1 MHWEIQWSTLPMST
15 VQCLVSTSFPGKAQ
29 VALLSFEFYEVPI
42 TAHAGRC
49 LIFKQQPFVMPLQ
62 PEKHGPS
69 AVRAAFL
76 FSTAS
81 PICWPCFLV
90 WYFPGTDRI
99 FTSSSVWADTRVD
112 GTTVLKA
119 AYSPSLPLPSPP
131 QENNNVDSGLI
142 PKLRSLLKKSSIK
155 PIPKNNHLYFQVF
168 RLYVGFLDGEE
179 SVGSWTVLPCCRL
192 LNFLPEINE
201 DIGSL
206 WQQHRLLQ
214 DQLLYRYAANF
225 QSTLKARA
233 VGDSWMAWKF
243 ETHRNSKSLSLS
255 LCQPNHAYTERFL
268 NCCMIDRC
276 RYAHFEAFPAWAG
289 FCMYF
294 VWNFANFHNCNICIR
309 HTIDL
314 CWNLLG
320 SGQFCQKGGNS
331 KNLEQDLWAAG
342 ISSQVLSRR
351 VGRMFFF
358 FFWQNWII
366 GDCKSQ
372 LEDPLM
378 PILTVYLD
386 DISHHSIVYSI
397 CTLYG
402 WNLKGSNQAHMPLL
416 S

>member
-1 MHWEIQWSTLPMST
+1 MVKSQLEAGQCCLAAGCWTFSQRSTRI
-15 VQCLVSTSFPGKAQ
+15 LVRCGSSIDCCKTSCCTDMQ
-29 VALLSFEFYEVPI
+29 Q
-42 TAHAGRC
+42 
-49 LIFKQQPFVMPLQ
+49 IFKAPWRQELLVILEW
-62 PEKHGPS
+62 PES
-69 AVRAAFL
+69 
-76 FSTAS
+76 
-81 PICWPCFLV
+81 
-90 WYFPGTDRI
+90 
-99 FTSSSVWADTRVD
+99 
-112 GTTVLKA
+112 LK
-119 AYSPSLPLPSPP
+119 L
-131 QENNNVDSGLI
+131 
-142 PKLRSLLKKSSIK
+142 
-155 PIPKNNHLYFQVF
+155 
-168 RLYVGFLDGEE
+168 
-179 SVGSWTVLPCCRL
+179 T
-192 LNFLPEINE
+192 
-201 DIGSL
+201 
-206 WQQHRLLQ
+206 
-214 DQLLYRYAANF
+214 
-225 QSTLKARA
+225 
-233 VGDSWMAWKF
+233 
-243 ETHRNSKSLSLS
+243 ETPSLSLS

>member
-1 MHWEIQWSTLPMST
+1 MWIDSKVKKSPKEVFHQTHTKEQS
-15 VQCLVSTSFPGKAQ
+15 LVLSIVSALRWFLGWWIVSWKLESAALLQ
-29 VALLSFEFYEVPI
+29 VAELSPRDQRGYW
-42 TAHAGRC
+42 
-49 LIFKQQPFVMPLQ
+49 FVVAAASIVARPAAVQ
-62 PEKHGPS
+62 ICSKFSKHLEGK
-69 AVRAAFL
+69 
-76 FSTAS
+76 
-81 PICWPCFLV
+81 ICWWFLNGLKV
-90 WYFPGTDRI
+90 WN
-99 FTSSSVWADTRVD
+99 S
-112 GTTVLKA
+112 
-119 AYSPSLPLPSPP
+119 
-131 QENNNVDSGLI
+131 Q
-142 PKLRSLLKKSSIK
+142 KL
-155 PIPKNNHLYFQVF
+155 QV
-168 RLYVGFLDGEE
+168 
-179 SVGSWTVLPCCRL
+179 
-192 LNFLPEINE
+192 
-201 DIGSL
+201 
-206 WQQHRLLQ
+206 
-214 DQLLYRYAANF
+214 
-225 QSTLKARA
+225 
-233 VGDSWMAWKF
+233 
-243 ETHRNSKSLSLS
+243 SLS

-294 VWNFANFHNCNICIR
+294 VWNFANFHNCNICIH

-358 FFWQNWII
+358 FFLENWII